1 MSAPGQYEGL
11 QNELMETR
19 KRAADLD
26 ERRLG
31 QIGRQVA
38 SITRLAEAA
47 GMSDAEGAAREI
59 ARLSEELAVA
69 DARLEA
75 VRQYAER
82 EHDPATRGDLLRLI
96 GAQ

>member
-1 MSAPGQYEGL
+1 MPDAAQ
-11 QNELMETR
+11 ELMALR

-26 ERRLG
+26 QRRQG

-47 GMSDAEGAAREI
+47 QASDPAGVAREI
-59 ARLSEELAVA
+59 ERLSEELALA

-82 EHDPATRGDLLRLI
+82 EHDPATRIDLLRLI